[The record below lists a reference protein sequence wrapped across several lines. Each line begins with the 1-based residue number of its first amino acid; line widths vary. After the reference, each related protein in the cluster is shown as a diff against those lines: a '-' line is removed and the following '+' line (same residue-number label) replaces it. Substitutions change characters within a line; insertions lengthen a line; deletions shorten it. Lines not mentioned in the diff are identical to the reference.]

1 MTAKIITFLWR
12 NEPGSAFSH
21 VVAFRLGCTN
31 SLPKIILAKQKSN
44 WWNQNDEIRFRF
56 IHHHTQSKNILG
68 YSKHSRSLLKTFF
81 ICCKMCYN
89 YCKKIQLK
97 IKKFIKELQTI
108 QQQNQKHSR
117 KLRNMTTKPKNRAA
131 NECFQIY
138 CRVLLVRFRFVNVF
152 CTFCIRPVWA
162 LENDLEINK

>member
-89 YCKKIQLK
+89 YCKNNTIKNLK
-97 IKKFIKELQTI
+97 VHQGVTD
-108 QQQNQKHSR
+108 NT
-117 KLRNMTTKPKNRAA
+117 TTKPETQQKTQKHDNKTKKQGSKWMFP
-131 NECFQIY
+131 N
-138 CRVLLVRFRFVNVF
+138 LL
-152 CTFCIRPVWA
+152 
-162 LENDLEINK
+162 